1 MENPMSI
8 NDPRVDFFHN
18 GRRQVL
24 TSIRQSIADGDWSQE
39 KRANWLKIAVHLRQ
53 IHRCQAQQRAYYAG
67 IISGLK
73 SRLSAQFSEGG
84 TLPLRE
90 YETGWDWDGDEDSFG
105 VA

>member
-1 MENPMSI
+1 MSKCNLPI
-8 NDPRVDFFHN
+8 DFFHD

-24 TSIRQSIADGDWSQE
+24 TSIRKSIADGDWSQE

-53 IHRCQAQQRAYYAG
+53 LHRYQAYQRAYYAG
-67 IISGLK
+67 MISGLK
-73 SRLSAQFSEGG
+73 SRLSARFLEGAP
-84 TLPLRE
+84 PLRE